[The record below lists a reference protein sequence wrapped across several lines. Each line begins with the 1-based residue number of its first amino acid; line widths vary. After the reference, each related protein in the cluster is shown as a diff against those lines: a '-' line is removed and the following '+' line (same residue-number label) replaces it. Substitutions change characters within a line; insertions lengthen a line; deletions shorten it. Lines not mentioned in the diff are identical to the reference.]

1 MQDSSH
7 LSAMFLLERQHNK
20 LESVYYWLFR
30 YNIIL
35 ILFLCI
41 GIQNHVIKSTREAI
55 ICNPNEISELVI
67 RYDLKKIRDN
77 PQLEVKYFRFDKDIR
92 ETWGY
97 LLVWREHPVENWITI
112 AGKLEQVVKKLST
125 QGKMTWPQL
134 KMFHFLY
141 YHTTVVLV

>member
-1 MQDSSH
+1 MHEPEWVGSFYFDLGLEIAKETKLTNIHLFDCMQDSSH

-92 ETWGY
+92 ET
-97 LLVWREHPVENWITI
+97 
-112 AGKLEQVVKKLST
+112 
-125 QGKMTWPQL
+125 
-134 KMFHFLY
+134 
-141 YHTTVVLV
+141 